1 LRLGDRH
8 RLTHR
13 DTYTQS
19 ILWGIYPPFF
29 LLFISVVPFAYAL
42 NIRRN
47 VQAKGK
53 IFDEI
58 KAWRWKESLA
68 HVLYRNV
75 YRSCIYI
82 I

>member
-1 LRLGDRH
+1 
-8 RLTHR
+8 
-13 DTYTQS
+13 
-19 ILWGIYPPFF
+19 
-29 LLFISVVPFAYAL
+29 VVPCGCAL